1 MFVIVVYVIK
11 NGIPLFVRYYEW
23 ISGWTAFSAD
33 KNKAL
38 TMDNEKAD
46 ELIKHLRTTAGLKAY
61 KIYYGLVST
70 IKGLRKEQ

>member
-1 MFVIVVYVIK
+1 MVVYVIK

-23 ISGWTAFSAD
+23 ISGWIAFSAD

-38 TMDNEKAD
+38 KMDNEKAD
-46 ELIKHLRTTAGLKAY
+46 EIIKHLKTTAGLKAY

-70 IKGLRKEQ
+70 IKSVRKER